1 MPGGDVADWTWRGVM
16 SGATELS
23 AALRQLS
30 GMHDENRGLTREL
43 KELALQMERERD
55 KASSS
60 APSTSSERARVLML
74 VHNIFGASFA
84 YSFGVPSARAQS
96 LTGMR
101 CDPGDNMMVWVV
113 DAEQD
118 VSEDIGRLQNENR
131 KLKGVEQL
139 SSWMGVWR
147 GSVVSPT
154 SSEVAEEQWDA
165 VPGLIHD
172 TLQKEL
178 VICTKSLS
186 ERDRLLQEKDLA
198 LELCLRK
205 CDTLDHARE
214 SAERKLRREISTLQ
228 KEAGT
233 LRTNLHEREEAIK
246 EEKKELKR
254 DIFTLKNQLVQ
265 AANRS
270 A

>member
-1 MPGGDVADWTWRGVM
+1 M
-16 SGATELS
+16 L
-23 AALRQLS
+23 
-30 GMHDENRGLTREL
+30 
-43 KELALQMERERD
+43 RERLSKRLSVID
-55 KASSS
+55 QTMRASGQRPSRSS
-60 APSTSSERARVLML
+60 VFSCSASEVSFTDRGESTA
-74 VHNIFGASFA
+74 
-84 YSFGVPSARAQS
+84 
-96 LTGMR
+96 
-101 CDPGDNMMVWVV
+101 
-113 DAEQD
+113 
-118 VSEDIGRLQNENR
+118 
-131 KLKGVEQL
+131 
-139 SSWMGVWR
+139 